1 MTNAQE
7 HRIHAYHFG
16 INFINISCA
25 IVDQIRNALEGRI
38 PVQVGCV
45 GVARMMNA
53 QNLKHVGWENV
64 KVCDV

>member
-16 INFINISCA
+16 INFININCA
-25 IVDQIRNALEGRI
+25 IVDQIRNALEDRI
-38 PVQVGCV
+38 PVQMGYAC
-45 GVARMMNA
+45 VARMMNA
-53 QNLKHVGWENV
+53 QKEKHVGWGNA